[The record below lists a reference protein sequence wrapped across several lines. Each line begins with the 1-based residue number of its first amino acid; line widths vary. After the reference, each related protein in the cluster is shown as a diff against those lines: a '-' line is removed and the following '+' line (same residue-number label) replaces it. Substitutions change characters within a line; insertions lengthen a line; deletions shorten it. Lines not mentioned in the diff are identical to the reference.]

1 MCPIGG
7 HTMKKND
14 SCDCHNKEE
23 ERLSGLVGAHEGFQA
38 IDDALFLEI
47 DPGDLVFILC
57 YTAHLYFVHL
67 SVCMLQLMIF
77 TTVKEKKKV

>member
-38 IDDALFLEI
+38 IDDALFLEK
-47 DPGDLVFILC
+47 L
-57 YTAHLYFVHL
+57 T
-67 SVCMLQLMIF
+67 Q
-77 TTVKEKKKV
+77 